1 VLVHHVRE
9 ADVDG
14 PLVGVIV
21 SKHVGGAVVR
31 NRVRRR
37 IMAALGEYLSSLE
50 NQDLIV
56 IRALPGAHQV
66 PWDTLRTEIG
76 EGIRRAAVRL

>member
-1 VLVHHVRE
+1 VLYRVRDP
-9 ADVDG
+9 DVNG

-21 SKHVGGAVVR
+21 SKRVGGAVVR
-31 NRVRRR
+31 NQVRRR
-37 IMAALGEYLSSLE
+37 IMAISHASLSVLQSH
-50 NQDLIV
+50 DLLV

-76 EGIRRAAVRL
+76 EGIRRAAVR